1 MILSENFSLIP
12 LFSKPIYL
20 NKINISL
27 KEEKIL
33 KKEIEKLKFIKIK
46 NSVSMSENIEILKIN
61 ELNFFLKKLIKEVE
75 NYTKNILKYENNF
88 MITTSWITNTKI
100 NEVSTSHRHTNSML
114 SGVFYIECDEKL
126 DAISFTNFNG
136 SGWGLKPKEYNIYN
150 SSEYKIVVKKH
161 SLILFPSETVHRIE
175 KHNIK
180 KERISIAFN
189 LIPTGLIGENDSTLQ
204 IA

>member
-61 ELNFFLKKLIKEVE
+61 ELNFF
-75 NYTKNILKYENNF
+75 
-88 MITTSWITNTKI
+88 
-100 NEVSTSHRHTNSML
+100 
-114 SGVFYIECDEKL
+114 
-126 DAISFTNFNG
+126 
-136 SGWGLKPKEYNIYN
+136 
-150 SSEYKIVVKKH
+150 
-161 SLILFPSETVHRIE
+161 
-175 KHNIK
+175 
-180 KERISIAFN
+180 
-189 LIPTGLIGENDSTLQ
+189 
-204 IA
+204 